1 MMFHTIS
8 AVFLASELKWNKLS
22 AAMGVFITNPLT
34 APLVYQMTY
43 TVGKFIIAPTGV
55 DPVPVSFSLT
65 SVIEIPKGAPEVLWI
80 LTVGGPDIGS
90 GSKIKL
96 LVQYRGDRVSRF
108 QPAGIRKYVED
119 LK

>member
-1 MMFHTIS
+1 MEQIVCGDVGIHNES
-8 AVFLASELKWNKLS
+8 VNS
-22 AAMGVFITNPLT
+22 AARIS
-34 APLVYQMTY
+34 TY